1 MHSSHHSRGGW
12 CEKTRGKR
20 QAYLKHLWS
29 RVVEVTGGYV
39 QLPPSSSTQAIGI
52 HLAHITHA
60 DDANGG
66 IFLGATHSGLQS
78 LRNVSQLVLVI
89 QA

>member
-1 MHSSHHSRGGW
+1 MHSSHHSKGDGVR
-12 CEKTRGKR
+12 R
-20 QAYLKHLWS
+20 QGERDKAYLKHLWP
-29 RVVEVTGGYV
+29 RIVEVTGGYV

-52 HLAHITHA
+52 HLAHIAHA

-66 IFLGATHSGLQS
+66 IFLGATHSGLYF
-78 LRNVSQLVLVI
+78 LRSVSQLVLVI